1 MDLQQEQWW
10 ENYQKDNEAIIL
22 DVRTADE
29 VEEVAIPNAINI
41 DIYLGQGFLDAVEQL
56 DKSKS
61 YYVYCKAGGRSNQA
75 CLLMKSLGFENVN
88 NLLGGIT
95 EWEGPTV

>member
-29 VEEVAIPNAINI
+29 VEEIAIPNAINI

-61 YYVYCKAGGRSNQA
+61 YYIYCKAGGRSNQA